1 MTKVKAIAKKAMQ
14 ILSIAIVVIEILI
27 IGTIVITKVSGNVPN
42 LFGYSLYVIVSPSMS
57 PDLEIGD
64 VIVSRQYKGG
74 ELQVGQVVEYVG
86 KSGDMTGKIIT
97 HRIESISGEGDDRVI
112 ITKGT
117 ANADA
122 DPPISP
128 SDIIAVMTYKT
139 VIIDKIYAVL
149 STTVGFILLVL
160 LPMMAMI
167 ITEVVRL
174 MLEVKGEK
182 DGKNNE

>member
-1 MTKVKAIAKKAMQ
+1 MIKVKSIAKKAMQ
-14 ILSIAIVVIEILI
+14 ILSIALVIIEILV
-27 IGTIVITKVSGNVPN
+27 IGSIVITKVSGNVPN
-42 LFGYSLYVIVSPSMS
+42 LFGYSLYVIASPSMS

-74 ELQVGQVVEYVG
+74 ELREGQVVEYIG
-86 KSGDMTGKIIT
+86 KSGDMAGKIIT
-97 HRIESISGEGDDRVI
+97 HRIVSISGEGDDRVI

-117 ANADA
+117 ANTDE

-139 VIIDKIYAVL
+139 VVIDKIYAVL
-149 STTVGFILLVL
+149 STTVGFIFLVL

-174 MLEVKGEK
+174 MLDVKGEK
-182 DGKNNE
+182 DGKSNE